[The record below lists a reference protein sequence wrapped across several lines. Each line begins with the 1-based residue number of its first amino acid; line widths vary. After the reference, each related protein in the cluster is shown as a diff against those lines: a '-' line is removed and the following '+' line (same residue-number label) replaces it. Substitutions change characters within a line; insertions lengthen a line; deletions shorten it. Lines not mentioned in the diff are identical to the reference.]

1 MPSSACRHLAKWL
14 ASEPKLAAVNGK
26 SSSDV
31 VSGAGF
37 TVMVTV
43 AVLAESALE
52 SLTTS
57 VKVYVA
63 AVLTLGA
70 VKVGSAAVLL
80 DNVIPDPAGTVQA

>member
-1 MPSSACRHLAKWL
+1 MT
-14 ASEPKLAAVNGK
+14 AVNG
-26 SSSDV
+26 SSPGEV
-31 VSGAGF
+31 VSGNGF
-37 TVMVTV
+37 TVIVTV

-80 DNVIPDPAGTVQA
+80 DNVIPDPAGPDQA